1 MGHQNTHYS
10 GHSIDLETDQQG
22 QGHLHPKPGLFNGS
36 VAKFPQTSVHTV
48 IPPPGNACNFKI
60 HHMPEHHDVA
70 LFYGMMQYNGVQHQ
84 DQHPHPSSNLDLAVG
99 APSRHYNLYMVPPS
113 GIIDFPLPMNY
124 GAHDHL
130 SLSGTQGIVGIPT
143 DSFGRNILYMDGVR
157 GSFKRKNDEGLP
169 VNYQYHNA
177 SAGSSS
183 SVAPTRPVGSDTII
197 TGAASFLPPEC
208 ATNDSTSMIESGSH
222 RSVRNRPG
230 MIGSESIMAQ
240 NTGNLIQGNYVTQPV
255 HLPGNPWLDVHFNA
269 NNGDNGPFAWNQ
281 TPTLHYMHANVNG
294 GCPEAGNIG
303 FQGYQVTANSGSSHS
318 FLPPPIPQGHLNLN
332 HHPQPPMQG
341 ARGYNINLPLQV
353 GTSSHRI
360 TTISSSNSGISPFQA
375 TVEAGSTFLTPVPPM
390 GFQLYQPHQREVML
404 DSNTRHQN
412 LPHLRFLPEDEV
424 AILEIPGYHEARD
437 TIDHHRDMRLDTD
450 HMSYEELLALGE
462 QIGSVVTGLSE
473 EAIRRDLKVG
483 TFASSATCS
492 SVDRTTCVE
501 QEINFCV
508 ICQTDYKEQERIGIL
523 DCGHEYHRHCIKK
536 WLLMKNSCPICKS
549 TALTQA
555 REDL

>member
-48 IPPPGNACNFKI
+48 IPPPGNACNFNI

-84 DQHPHPSSNLDLAVG
+84 DQHPHPSSNLDLVVG
-99 APSRHYNLYMVPPS
+99 APSRHYNPYMVPPS

-143 DSFGRNILYMDGVR
+143 DSFGRNIPYMDGVR

-208 ATNDSTSMIESGSH
+208 ATNDSTSMIESGPH
-222 RSVRNRPG
+222 RSVRNRP
-230 MIGSESIMAQ
+230 
-240 NTGNLIQGNYVTQPV
+240 
-255 HLPGNPWLDVHFNA
+255 
-269 NNGDNGPFAWNQ
+269 
-281 TPTLHYMHANVNG
+281 ANVNG

-360 TTISSSNSGISPFQA
+360 TTISSSNSGISPFQD

-424 AILEIPGYHEARD
+424 AMLEIPGYHEARD